1 MSTTPLKT
9 INVSEEFGD
18 HSWRQQNH
26 IWSETEIEERMKTF
40 DLKHVP
46 QSLSDVVLQKA
57 VRMAYH
63 TFNVATGYNA
73 VDPPTSA
80 IGYRLIILES
90 VAGVPGMLGGMFR
103 HFRSLR
109 ALERD
114 HVRQQPELRTDASS
128 RGGPQ
133 SALTLAAESTLP
145 GGRE

>member
-1 MSTTPLKT
+1 MMRPSTLRPFRATSTSIARTYLRCGTLSRPAFMSTTPLKT

-63 TFNVATGYNA
+63 TFNFAPGYDHA
-73 VDPPTSA
+73 DPPTSA
-80 IGYRLIILES
+80 IGYRLIFYEPFIN
-90 VAGVPGMLGGMFR
+90 A
-103 HFRSLR
+103 R
-109 ALERD
+109 AT
-114 HVRQQPELRTDASS
+114 PAPPSASPAAD
-128 RGGPQ
+128 GP
-133 SALTLAAESTLP
+133 LA
-145 GGRE
+145 